1 MPAPFL
7 LLFLLLQIL
16 PYLLLFVYF
25 GSLVC
30 NLADI
35 FTGKTGLGT
44 NTTIVMAAVRWV
56 GAGGGWWR
64 VICRLSAAPKCR
76 SCRRSRRPAPCMSF
90 LSCRHNL

>member
-56 GAGGGWWR
+56 GAGVR
-64 VICRLSAAPKCR
+64 AACRQG
-76 SCRRSRRPAPCMSF
+76 
-90 LSCRHNL
+90 